1 MTKDEALKQLR
12 EVHAIQGRDGC
23 WDIDDY
29 MLGLY
34 NGLELALSIA
44 ENRECRY
51 KQRSKSQ
58 PEQDNTYMYASS
70 LATSI
75 WQKHYIK
82 ESPKF
87 ALLDTTEGVLTQ
99 IDNMTCGLV
108 REKPAQP
115 DQEPVKNW
123 IASHNAICA
132 LLRQAHDALALTS
145 YPPQPKKEPVAFASH
160 GVINWIAD
168 KQFQHEADLYTTP
181 PQHESTCA
189 ECDKNQSDGWALY
202 CVDCLREFYKHDP
215 TNKRTW
221 VGLTDDEIY
230 KIAVTLEGEHWKKIA
245 DAIQNKLKEKNI

>member
-1 MTKDEALKQLR
+1 MTQTEALKQLR
-12 EVHAIQGRDGC
+12 EVHATQSRDGC

-108 REKPAQP
+108 REKSAQP
-115 DQEPVKNW
+115 EQEPVGQ
-123 IASHNAICA
+123 
-132 LLRQAHDALALTS
+132 LLEDAFGRG
-145 YPPQPKKEPVAFASH
+145 QVMWFNKPKDESM
-160 GVINWIAD
+160 
-168 KQFQHEADLYTTP
+168 LYTTP
-181 PQHESTCA
+181 PQIEVGCA
-189 ECDKNQSDGWALY
+189 ECGVNDNNHALY
-202 CVDCLREFYKHDP
+202 CVTCAENY
-215 TNKRTW
+215 
-221 VGLTDDEIY
+221 
-230 KIAVTLEGEHWKKIA
+230 
-245 DAIQNKLKEKNI
+245 LKDKNT